1 MNYVPVINRRYT
13 APQKSQRGVVLVV
26 TLVMLLL
33 VTVIVFSAM
42 RTSALDLRIA
52 MTAEMKTSALQAA
65 ESALVRTAE
74 STANFGA
81 PLPGAAPAV
90 RSYTF
95 PIDADKSIVVTTQVR
110 YVEATALNSS
120 DGESYSIVQGNA
132 IYDSGGQTTSAQPIK
147 HYEVYSS
154 ARTLPDTGLET
165 ALVSGLYFES
175 AL

>member
-1 MNYVPVINRRYT
+1 MNYVPVINRRYM

-132 IYDSGGQTTSAQPIK
+132 IYDSGGQTTSGQPIK